1 MDVEQYKRTIMT
13 ALGMRYTLVVGNCTE
28 RGDVE
33 EGTGTRVEQPA

>member
-1 MDVEQYKRTIMT
+1 MK
-13 ALGMRYTLVVGNCTE
+13 ALGMRYTLVVNCTK

>member
-1 MDVEQYKRTIMT
+1 MK
-13 ALGMRYTLVVGNCTE
+13 ALGTRYTLVVGNGTE